1 MKQKKSSTH
10 VARMLRD
17 VADELDT
24 AEALRLEIERLR
36 DVDSAGQAACTAYL
50 FREEQPERFSEA
62 MAQLYKV
69 TRQDLWEESHKGR
82 LVR

>member
-1 MKQKKSSTH
+1 MKQKKSSTYI
-10 VARMLRD
+10 AGMLRD

-36 DVDSAGQAACTAYL
+36 DVDLASQAACTAYL

-62 MAQLYKV
+62 MTQLYKV
-69 TRQDLWEESHKGR
+69 TRSDLWEESHTGS
-82 LVR
+82 